1 MWSIVA
7 ALRPWYFGVFLVVF
21 IPGTYI
27 NIAIQ
32 IADNDAIMSIWHNAL
47 MAEGPIAMASAAISF
62 TLTESWRVGMV
73 IAHDIQR
80 WLDKRR
86 KKQLEAAREEGEER
100 GRKEGRNEG
109 RTEER
114 SLWQEWNARRLE
126 AESRGEDFRE
136 PPPNGQVK

>member
-1 MWSIVA
+1 MF
-7 ALRPWYFGVFLVVF
+7 LLVFV
-21 IPGTYI
+21 PGTGI
-27 NIAIQ
+27 NVAIQ
-32 IADNDAIMSIWHNAL
+32 IADNDAIMRIWHNAL

-86 KKQLEAAREEGEER
+86 KKQLEAAREEGIELGEER
-100 GRKEGRNEG
+100 GMERGRSQ
-109 RTEER
+109 ER
-114 SLWQEWNARRLE
+114 SLWQQWNARRLE